1 MKLKLLS
8 LFLAAAAS
16 SCFTGCST
24 PKVTASSS
32 SDVGGVRTLG
42 IDIGDCTMAAE
53 DLVKKLFSSNALS
66 TPGTS
71 GGKAL
76 VSLSLVSNRT
86 SVQGLNTRLITNKI
100 LDAIQQNGQADIIQ
114 NYDSI
119 TDPIGSG
126 ADDLNRLRNKEKRIR
141 IPDLTLS
148 GEIIETYAAAG
159 RVREYNYHFH
169 MVLAKGNNVV
179 WQDQVEIRKQE
190 KRSGLRL

>member
-1 MKLKLLS
+1 MKLKILA
-8 LFLAAAAS
+8 LFAAVAAS
-16 SCFTGCST
+16 TCFTGCATS
-24 PKVTASSS
+24 KVTTSNS

-53 DLVKKLFSSNALS
+53 DLVKKLVSSNALS
-66 TPGTS
+66 TPGGS

-76 VSLSLVSNRT
+76 VSLSMVSNRT

-119 TDPIGSG
+119 TDPLGSG

-179 WQDQVEIRKQE
+179 WQDQIEIRKQQT
-190 KRSGLRL
+190 RSGLRL